1 RRRGTGTAEEID
13 GLRCGYTVSR
23 HVQVRRADI
32 RREAAAGRVAVGEE
46 LTDSFDELRVFGEI
60 GKVGALCRIGGRLGA
75 VGCALG
81 ELAKDAVAAYAAAEE
96 QTRPLLLEDAVGWVF
111 TRRLREEGAREVIPS
126 DHGNDRVD
134 PAVLTGE
141 HQGQRTAV
149 RTAHDAEARVVAGAV
164 LRDLGPRR
172 QPVDEPLRVADLVVR
187 AIEVDLAATL
197 AESPRGPGQ
206 HRVAAV
212 GEVAG
217 VACHAVLGAA

>member
-1 RRRGTGTAEEID
+1 MPAGEPVDAYRGARRRDAAVVRLRFAEWEERVGLPLDQQCRCRDPIQRRRGTGTAEEID

-96 QTRPLLLEDAVGWVF
+96 QPRPLLLEDAVGWVF

-149 RTAHDAEARVVAGAV
+149 RTAHD
-164 LRDLGPRR
+164 
-172 QPVDEPLRVADLVVR
+172 
-187 AIEVDLAATL
+187 
-197 AESPRGPGQ
+197 
-206 HRVAAV
+206 
-212 GEVAG
+212 
-217 VACHAVLGAA
+217 